1 MGCLEREARFEQ
13 SKEKQNL
20 SKWSKQGMKRS
31 KQFLSGRNAVVC
43 IWVGERQYGEVEESR
58 KFLAGVFIGYGLS
71 LFDHLIFG
79 GPKSLPSIKQG

>member
-1 MGCLEREARFEQ
+1 MGYLERQGRFEQ

-31 KQFLSGRNAVVC
+31 KKFLSGRSGVVC
-43 IWVGERQYGEVEESR
+43 IWVGERQCGEAEESR
-58 KFLAGVFIGYGLS
+58 KFLAQVFIGYGLS
-71 LFDHLIFG
+71 LFDHLIFD